1 MLHSKRTTLTHSNV
15 KPRGRAKKP
24 AADSLGREVDVV
36 LEGEDGDVVDQVSGV
51 ILRVD
56 EERGGPELDV
66 AEELGV
72 GADVPLAQADSQLRQ
87 LQLTDAVGG
96 GEEVAVVDERG
107 AAHVHDLA
115 LFLPEDGRLPR
126 VFAELCVAL
135 HERRVLDA
143 AEHALCLTVSACGQ
157 VAGLRL
163 DGVAAAHLVE
173 AAAASAWEGAEA
185 VALERRET

>member
-1 MLHSKRTTLTHSNV
+1 M
-15 KPRGRAKKP
+15 
-24 AADSLGREVDVV
+24 V

-135 HERRVLDA
+135 HERRVLDT
-143 AEHALCLTVSACGQ
+143 AEHALCLTASACGQ